1 MKNLTSDLATLR
13 KSFRFFSDLGPIT
26 GGKCVRGLLRK
37 VGLSLM
43 ALALAG
49 AFVFHGAGVANADPT
64 TVDGARAQL
73 AQLEQQQSEL
83 DAKYTEVQVK
93 LQDSQKALDEA
104 RSDAAAQQTK
114 VTTLKTQVSQIA
126 LQQYRS
132 SGLDTTTQL
141 LVTDDVQSFLN
152 GLSTIKKANDNTASL
167 LQDYQS
173 AQADLADLQRSTEA
187 ETQQIAAQEASLAD
201 LKKQSD
207 DKVNAAQALLDK
219 LTASQRQQL
228 AAQQAAAAQA
238 AAPTNTSR
246 SASRTAATPVTA
258 AAGGSDRAM
267 IAINFARAQVG
278 KSYVRGGTGPNS
290 YDCSGLTMT
299 AYAQAGIGLPRTS
312 QAQFGV
318 GTPVSLSQL
327 APGDLVFY
335 YSGIS
340 HVGIYIGNG
349 MIVHAANPRSG
360 VGTASVTSMPFMGGR
375 RVA

>member
-1 MKNLTSDLATLR
+1 VS
-13 KSFRFFSDLGPIT
+13 
-26 GGKCVRGLLRK
+26 GLLRK
-37 VGLSLM
+37 VGLSVV
-43 ALALAG
+43 ALALAS
-49 AFVFHGAGVANADPT
+49 AYVFTGAGVAHADPT

-73 AQLEQQQSEL
+73 DQLEQAQSDL
-83 DAKYTEVQVK
+83 DAKYTEVSVK
-93 LQDSQKALDEA
+93 LQDSQKALADA
-104 RSDAAAQQTK
+104 RTDAEAQQTK
-114 VTTLKTQVSQIA
+114 VASLKVEVSQIA

-152 GLSTIKKANDNTASL
+152 GLSTIKKANDNTSSL

-173 AQADLADLQRSTEA
+173 AQADLVDLQKATEA
-187 ETQQIAAQEASLAD
+187 QTAQISAQEASLAD

-207 DKVNAAQALLDK
+207 DKVAAAQALLDK
-219 LTASQRQQL
+219 LTTAQKAQL
-228 AAQQAAAAQA
+228 AAAQA
-238 AAPTNTSR
+238 AANQQTAAATNTSR
-246 SASRTAATPVTA
+246 SATRATSTVVIGP
-258 AAGGSDRAM
+258 GGSARAL
-267 IAINFARAQVG
+267 AALNFALAQVG

-290 YDCSGLTMT
+290 FDCSGLTMT
-299 AYAQAGIGLPRTS
+299 AYASAGVGLPRTS

-318 GTPVSLSQL
+318 GQPVSLSQL

-360 VGTASVTSMPFMGGR
+360 VLTASVTSMPFMGGR

>member
-1 MKNLTSDLATLR
+1 MS
-13 KSFRFFSDLGPIT
+13 
-26 GGKCVRGLLRK
+26 GLLRK
-37 VGLSLM
+37 VGLSVI
-43 ALALAG
+43 ALALTG
-49 AFVFHGAGVANADPT
+49 AFVFNGTGVAHADPT
-64 TVDGARAQL
+64 TVDAARAQL
-73 AQLEQQQSEL
+73 DQLEQAQSAL
-83 DAKYTEVQVK
+83 DAQYTEVQVN
-93 LQDSQKALDEA
+93 LTDSQTALDNA
-104 RSDAAAQQTK
+104 RTDAQAQQAK
-114 VTTLKTQVSQIA
+114 VATLKIQVSQIA

-187 ETQQIAAQEASLAD
+187 QTAQIAAQQASLAD

-207 DKVNAAQALLDK
+207 DKVAAAQALLDK
-219 LTASQRQQL
+219 LTAAQRQQL
-228 AAQQAAAAQA
+228 AAQQSAANQAAAA
-238 AAPTNTSR
+238 TVTSR
-246 SASRTAATPVTA
+246 SAVRTVAIGP
-258 AAGGSDRAM
+258 GGSARA
-267 IAINFARAQVG
+267 IAALNFALAQVG

-299 AYAQAGIGLPRTS
+299 AFAQAGVGLPRTS

-318 GTPVSLSQL
+318 GTPVSLAQL

-335 YSGIS
+335 YSGIT

-360 VGTASVTSMPFMGGR
+360 VLTASVTSMPFMGGR

>member
-1 MKNLTSDLATLR
+1 
-13 KSFRFFSDLGPIT
+13 
-26 GGKCVRGLLRK
+26 VRGLLRK

-83 DAKYTEVQVK
+83 DAQYTEVQVK

-267 IAINFARAQVG
+267 IAINFAMAQVG

-360 VGTASVTSMPFMGGR
+360 VGTASATSMPFMGGR

>member
-1 MKNLTSDLATLR
+1 M
-13 KSFRFFSDLGPIT
+13 
-26 GGKCVRGLLRK
+26 RGLLRK

-83 DAKYTEVQVK
+83 DAQYTEVQVK

-228 AAQQAAAAQA
+228 AAQQAAANQA
-238 AAPTNTSR
+238 AAATVTSR
-246 SASRTAATPVTA
+246 STDRTTTPIAVGP
-258 AAGGSDRAM
+258 GGSARA
-267 IAINFARAQVG
+267 IAALNFALAQVG